1 MHPGPTPYKIYTM
14 TKGHKIILGIFTFLP
29 FVLLVLYFG
38 TIVLLVRDALV
49 FRDEDMPFPIVGD
62 VLWLVIMALMAG
74 LLSFGLMVY
83 YIIHAINNPQMD
95 NNEKIV
101 WVLLFVLVNVVS
113 FPIYWY
119 MKIWKRHE
127 IVTMSAT

>member
-1 MHPGPTPYKIYTM
+1 M

-29 FVLLVLYFG
+29 FILLVLYFG

-49 FRDEDMPFPIVGD
+49 YRDEDMPFPIVGD
-62 VLWLVIMALMAG
+62 VLWLVIMALLAG
-74 LLSFGLMVY
+74 LLSFGLMIY
-83 YIIHAINNPQMD
+83 YIIHAINNPQVD

-119 MKIWKRHE
+119 MRIWKRQE
-127 IVTMSAT
+127 MANNFCGYSFTG

>member
-1 MHPGPTPYKIYTM
+1 M

-29 FVLLVLYFG
+29 FILMVLYFG

-49 FRDEDMPFPIVGD
+49 YRDEDMPFPIVGD
-62 VLWLVIMALMAG
+62 VLWLVIMALLAG
-74 LLSFGLMVY
+74 LLSFGLMIY
-83 YIIHAINNPQMD
+83 YIIHAINNPQVD

-119 MKIWKRHE
+119 MRIWKRQE